1 MSHSMAGRYNL
12 MTSIAMCVF
21 VFLTGTSIIY
31 ILLGNLLEL
40 HVHSEINI
48 NLWFE
53 ADASRVFSN
62 LTDRSSNHYRTSVH
76 PLASLFLSTPTIV
89 LIKLGLPVDT
99 AARLVVA
106 SGAGT
111 LATCFFLTSRRLLAR
126 TFDALIFTALL
137 LSTTSFLFF
146 ASAFELYAWGG
157 ATIMLVLLAAAHNG
171 RHKAAGLVAAS
182 ALSLSLTVTNWM
194 AGVAAAVMRFGL
206 FRGIHL
212 TVLAFALVAAL
223 AVIQTNLYPT
233 TGRFLSVTEER
244 HYVEL
249 DLARR
254 VVDAPRAF
262 FVGSVVLDRMGE
274 TADFLGNP
282 YVTERRG
289 DTSLRI
295 VGGAAVALWLALVI
309 AGACAAWSAW
319 RGVGVRQRLALLT
332 PLLVVG
338 QLLLHLVYGE
348 ETVLYSPHYVPLLVL
363 LASFA
368 ARTSWR
374 RMVLAT
380 AATVAV
386 LAAWHNIHQLQEA
399 YARAD
404 QLLIAQQRPP
414 HRPRDEL
421 SMARQQ
427 RPQDYWPR
435 NVGHIPLGLPGGP
448 ESDKAYLEPG
458 GSLSPGVESFGVSI
472 WIRGAQ
478 GLETSD
484 TLPLKSI
491 HQRFVGADERD
502 GVGVRTETS
511 AYVAEWRQRRLGEWS
526 LALSAPANAPPL
538 EIALRSAGPAGGP
551 ITAVEV
557 SDHGLIINR
566 RWRVEALSGLRLID
580 LGAEGVPGWSS
591 RREIGACSESARGWC
606 VARFSVIAPAQLAIH
621 DLKRTPF
628 AISPLASMSVRSA
641 VTIEGG
647 DSEFGAALD
656 AQIVQIL
663 MGTVGR
669 EARPG
674 DPINYPLAWQRDAS
688 YIVAALAR
696 AGRLDAA
703 KILVEDIAKRDFFGG
718 FGAEADAPGLG
729 LWAMG
734 VVSRGLNDRAL
745 DQDLWPHVYRKAQLV
760 EQLATATTRI
770 RADFEGPLLPQ
781 YKHLGLSEARIV
793 ADPSEAGLINGRMD
807 WHRPRL
813 YLTAISIRG
822 LAEAAR
828 IARRLD
834 QQTKAQEWD
843 AMGERLAAAYRA
855 AIVGRIGASELKDD
869 RTLMVALDPTQAA
882 KGVPA
887 LEQALQLRW
896 GNTHNSDGSFKHR
909 PLWTYFEL
917 AIARQWLRLGAPD
930 RTWATVKWL
939 WENSPSPGLY
949 SLWESDH
956 EENSSG
962 RWDFVRGW
970 VNPPHVTPHYWASAE
985 MVLTQI
991 AMLAYADN
999 ATVFIG
1005 AGVPAA
1011 WLSQPLRVRGLI
1023 TDAGPVSWTW
1033 DGTTLNVA
1041 VCDPNVAVRGVGAL
1055 SQVPIA
1061 IDHELCASSSS
1072 Q

>member
-1 MSHSMAGRYNL
+1 MSYRMSGRYDL
-12 MTSIAMCVF
+12 ILCVAVCIF
-21 VFLTGTSIIY
+21 VFTMAAAIGY
-31 ILLGNLLEL
+31 ILLDNLLHL
-40 HVHSEINI
+40 HVQSESNL

-62 LTDRSSNHYRTSVH
+62 LIDRNSNHYRTSVH
-76 PLASLFLSTPTIV
+76 PLASLFLSTPTIA
-89 LIKLGLPVDT
+89 LIKLGVPADT

-126 TFDALIFTALL
+126 TLDALIFTALL

-157 ATIMLVLLAAAHNG
+157 ATILLVLLAAAHNG
-171 RHKAAGLVAAS
+171 RHKAAGLVVTS
-182 ALSLSLTVTNWM
+182 ALSLGLTVTNWM
-194 AGVAAAVMRFGL
+194 AGVAAAVTRFGL
-206 FRGIHL
+206 CHGIHF

-223 AVIQTNLYPT
+223 AVVQTNLYPT

-262 FVGSVVLDRMGE
+262 FVGAVVLDRMGE

-289 DTSLRI
+289 ETSLGI
-295 VGGAAVALWLALVI
+295 VGGAAVALWLALCM

-319 RGVGVRQRLALLT
+319 HGVGVRRRLGQLT
-332 PLLVVG
+332 SLIVAG

-363 LASFA
+363 LSSFA
-368 ARTSWR
+368 ARTRWR
-374 RMVLAT
+374 RVVLAT
-380 AATVAV
+380 AATTAV
-386 LAAWHNIHQLQEA
+386 LAAWHNVHQLEEA

-404 QLLIAQQRPP
+404 QLQIAHQRPP

-421 SMARQQ
+421 SLARRQ

-472 WIRGAQ
+472 WVRGEQ

-484 TLPLKSI
+484 TLPLKSLR
-491 HQRFVGADERD
+491 QRFVGSDERD

-526 LALSAPANAPPL
+526 LALSASANAPPL
-538 EIALRSAGPAGGP
+538 EIALRSAGPAGGR
-551 ITAVEV
+551 IDAVEA
-557 SDHGLIINR
+557 SDHGLIINH
-566 RWRVEALSGLRLID
+566 RWRVEAQTGLRLID
-580 LGAEGVPGWSS
+580 LGVEGVLGWSS

-606 VARFSVIAPAQLAIH
+606 VARFSVDAPARLVIH

-647 DSEFGAALD
+647 DLEFGAALD
-656 AQIVQIL
+656 AQVVQIL
-663 MGTVGR
+663 MGTVGA

-688 YIVAALAR
+688 FIVAALAR

-703 KILVEDIAKRDFFGG
+703 RILVEDIAKRDFFGG

-734 VVSRGLNDRAL
+734 VVSRGLNDQAF
-745 DQDLWPHVYRKAQLV
+745 DQHLWPHVYRKAQLV

-770 RADFEGPLLPQ
+770 RADFAGPLLPQ

-834 QQTKAQEWD
+834 QPAKAQEWE
-843 AMGERLAAAYRA
+843 ATGERLAAAYRA

-869 RTLMVALDPTQAA
+869 RTLMVALDPTAAA
-882 KGVPA
+882 KGIPE
-887 LEQALQLRW
+887 LEKALQLRW
-896 GNTHNSDGSFKHR
+896 DHAHNSDGSFKHH

-917 AIARQWLRLGAPD
+917 GIARQWLRLGAPD
-930 RTWATVKWL
+930 RTWATVRWF

-956 EENSSG
+956 EENPSG

-970 VNPPHVTPHYWASAE
+970 VDPPHVTPHYWASAE

-1011 WLSQPLRVRGLI
+1011 WLDQRLRVRGLI

-1033 DGTTLNVA
+1033 DGTTLSVA
-1041 VCDPNVAVRGVGAL
+1041 VCDPNVAVRGAGAL
-1055 SQVPIA
+1055 SQVPIT
-1061 IDHELCASSSS
+1061 IDHELCSASSSK
-1072 Q
+1072 